1 MRGGRYLVVLAG
13 VSVLAGVGVLA
24 AGCGTTQAVSLTAA
38 VTSTAGQ
45 TARISVT
52 MTSQTQGM
60 SVSFTE
66 TGVFDFAHSRG
77 MLSMQSPLGMTEIF
91 IPPKAYIKIAGA
103 ADGPLPHGKSWI
115 AMDAGN
121 SGPLVSSLL
130 APFGGGTDPADL
142 LASLTAISSS
152 VTNLGP
158 ATIRGVHVTGYRVDI
173 DPAKAASRVPSWERA
188 GFLGFAS
195 SLGSGAIPVDVWVDS
210 QNLVRQV
217 KVSLHAPGGS
227 GPPAP
232 GAPADSGP
240 PVSVTLVQVTDF
252 YDFGVPV
259 RVSAPPASEIT
270 SMPVV
275 KSVPAAAAGSG
286 GSTSPPPVSGTL
298 TAAQAAAAEGTV
310 TAFWSALGRNVPAA
324 VARTVLPAERS
335 CIRGFL
341 SSSGGPKIT
350 VTSLR
355 GLSAQPAGNRAA
367 TVRFTVKAQAT
378 LGGQSV
384 PVFPQGPGGVQWLV
398 TTERAGHWYV
408 NLTRSGALTFSGV
421 CG

>member
-1 MRGGRYLVVLAG
+1 MPASRSRVARLTPVRHHWWPTGWGGKADAMRGGRYLVVLAG

-24 AGCGTTQAVSLTAA
+24 AGCGTTPAVRLPAA

-91 IPPKAYIKIAGA
+91 IPPKAYIKIAGG

-115 AMDAGN
+115 AMDAGS
-121 SGPLVSSLL
+121 SGPLASSLL
-130 APFGGGTDPADL
+130 GPFGGGTDPADL

-158 ATIRGVHVTGYRVDI
+158 ATIRGVKVTEYRVDM
-173 DPAKAASRVPSWERA
+173 DPAKAAGRVPSWERA

-195 SLGSGAIPVDVWVDS
+195 SLGPGAIPVDVWVDS
-210 QNLVRQV
+210 QNLGRQV

-232 GAPADSGP
+232 GAPAGSGAP
-240 PVSVTLVQVTDF
+240 TSATLVQVTDF

-259 RVSAPPASEIT
+259 RVSAPPAAEIT
-270 SMPVV
+270 SMP
-275 KSVPAAAAGSG
+275 
-286 GSTSPPPVSGTL
+286 
-298 TAAQAAAAEGTV
+298 
-310 TAFWSALGRNVPAA
+310 ALV
-324 VARTVLPAERS
+324 
-335 CIRGFL
+335 
-341 SSSGGPKIT
+341 
-350 VTSLR
+350 
-355 GLSAQPAGNRAA
+355 
-367 TVRFTVKAQAT
+367 
-378 LGGQSV
+378 
-384 PVFPQGPGGVQWLV
+384 
-398 TTERAGHWYV
+398 
-408 NLTRSGALTFSGV
+408 
-421 CG
+421 